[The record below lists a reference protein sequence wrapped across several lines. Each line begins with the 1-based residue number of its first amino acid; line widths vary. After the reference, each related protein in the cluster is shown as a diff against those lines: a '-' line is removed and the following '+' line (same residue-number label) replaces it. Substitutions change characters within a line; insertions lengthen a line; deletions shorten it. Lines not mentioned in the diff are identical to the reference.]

1 MVWSKDVKVI
11 VLMILIGLSE
21 AAYSQGV
28 VGFFTQK
35 QTQTQYLVQ
44 QIAALKVYAGYL
56 KQGYKIVD
64 GGLNTI
70 SDIKDGHL
78 KLDENYFE
86 GLKRLHPKV
95 RHQSAAV
102 VNVHNNILRTIALGR
117 KLIREASSL
126 DHSDGAVAEEVFKNA
141 QKTAGDL
148 HISLEQ
154 ILDEGLNMTDDERLG
169 RVNQIYNAMLVQYQ
183 GLKVFNQDLQ
193 KLEIQK
199 WRDSKDVRDLRKI
212 YP

>member
-1 MVWSKDVKVI
+1 MWSKDVKTIMLV
-11 VLMILIGLSE
+11 ILIGLCKIG
-21 AAYSQGV
+21 YSQGV
-28 VGFFTQK
+28 VGIFTQK

-70 SDIKDGHL
+70 GDIKGGHL
-78 KLDENYFE
+78 KLDEQYFE

-102 VNVHNNILRTIALGR
+102 VKVHTNILKTIALGR
-117 KLIREASSL
+117 KLVREASSL
-126 DHSDGAVAEEVFKNA
+126 DGSDDAFAEEVFKNA
-141 QKTAGDL
+141 QRTAGDL

-154 ILDEGLNMTDDERLG
+154 ILDEGLKMTDDERLE
-169 RVNQIYNAMLVQYQ
+169 RVNQIYNAMIIQYQ

-199 WRDSKDVRDLRKI
+199 WRDLKDVKDLRKI

>member
-1 MVWSKDVKVI
+1 MVWSKEVKVI
-11 VLMILIGLSE
+11 ALVILVGLSQIG
-21 AAYSQGV
+21 YGQGV

-35 QTQTQYLVQ
+35 QTQTQYLIQ

-70 SDIKDGHL
+70 NDIKDGHL
-78 KLDENYFE
+78 KLDEHYFE
-86 GLKRLHPKV
+86 GLRRLHPKV
-95 RHQSAAV
+95 RHQSADV
-102 VNVHNNILRTIALGR
+102 VKVHNNILRTIALGR
-117 KLIREASSL
+117 KLVQEASSL
-126 DHSDGAVAEEVFKNA
+126 DNSDGVFAEEIFKNA

-154 ILDEGLNMTDDERLG
+154 ILGEGLKMTDDERLG

-183 GLKVFNQDLQ
+183 GLKAFNQDLQ

-199 WRDSKDVRDLRKI
+199 WRDSKDVKNLRKI

>member
-1 MVWSKDVKVI
+1 MVWSKDVKMIMLV
-11 VLMILIGLSE
+11 ILIGLCKIG
-21 AAYSQGV
+21 YSQGV

-44 QIAALKVYAGYL
+44 QIAALKLYAGYL

-70 SDIKDGHL
+70 GDIKGGHL
-78 KLDENYFE
+78 KLDEHYFE

-102 VNVHNNILRTIALGR
+102 VKVHNNILKTIALGR
-117 KLIREASSL
+117 KLVREASSL
-126 DHSDGAVAEEVFKNA
+126 DGPDVAFAEEVFKNA

-154 ILDEGLNMTDDERLG
+154 ILDEGVKMTDDERLG
-169 RVNQIYNAMLVQYQ
+169 RVNQIYNAMLIQYQ
-183 GLKVFNQDLQ
+183 GLKVFNHDLQ

-199 WRDSKDVRDLRKI
+199 LQELKEVKI
-212 YP
+212 MKQLYP

>member
-1 MVWSKDVKVI
+1 MWSKDVKMIMLV
-11 VLMILIGLSE
+11 ILIGLCNIG
-21 AAYSQGV
+21 YSQGV

-70 SDIKDGHL
+70 ENIQGGHL
-78 KLDENYFE
+78 KLDEQYFD

-102 VNVHNNILRTIALGR
+102 VKVHNNILKTIALGR
-117 KLIREASSL
+117 KLVREASSL
-126 DHSDGAVAEEVFKNA
+126 DGSDGAFAEEIFKNA
-141 QKTAGDL
+141 QRTAGDL
-148 HISLEQ
+148 HISMEQ
-154 ILDEGLNMTDDERLG
+154 ILDEGLKMTDDERLE
-169 RVNQIYNAMLVQYQ
+169 RVNQIYNAMLLQYQ

-199 WRDSKDVRDLRKI
+199 WRDLKDVKDLRKI

>member
-1 MVWSKDVKVI
+1 MWSKVVKMIMLV
-11 VLMILIGLSE
+11 ILIGLCKIG
-21 AAYSQGV
+21 YSQGV

-70 SDIKDGHL
+70 GNIQGGHL
-78 KLDENYFE
+78 KLDEQYFE
-86 GLKRLHPKV
+86 GLKRLHPRV

-102 VNVHNNILRTIALGR
+102 VKVHNNILKTIALGR
-117 KLIREASSL
+117 KLVREASSL
-126 DHSDGAVAEEVFKNA
+126 DGSDGAFAEEVFKNA

-148 HISLEQ
+148 HILLEQ
-154 ILDEGLNMTDDERLG
+154 ILDEGLKMTDDERLG
-169 RVNQIYNAMLVQYQ
+169 RVNQIYNAMLIQYQ

-199 WRDSKDVRDLRKI
+199 WRDLKDVKDLRKI